1 MNKLNKVVK
10 VVFVFL
16 IYCTVSCMN
25 DKANDNRVYDNE
37 VMKALRGNGQKGKWE
52 GIFVDYYSEG
62 GVKRFRKLIND
73 KHFGLSKEFYKNG
86 EIKSICYYFNSMDV
100 MYARFDSLGN
110 HLNSPEFY
118 IDVSTTDTISMTQE
132 YRLKVDLFNSI
143 YVTDIYLEIGDM
155 DTNFIFKNPE
165 KNKIIKPENESISYS
180 INGTRQGLNSLT
192 GKIIYIDNYPGID
205 TPLVMMI
212 PIYEEFYVL
221 K

>member
-1 MNKLNKVVK
+1 MKKLNKVVK
-10 VVFVFL
+10 VVFVFF
-16 IYCTVSCMN
+16 ICWTASCAN
-25 DKANDNRVYDNE
+25 DKANENIVYDNE

-86 EIKSICYYFNSMDV
+86 EVKSICYYFNSMDV
-100 MYARFDSLGN
+100 MYAQFDSLGN
-110 HLNSPEFY
+110 HLNSPDFY
-118 IDVSTTDTISMTQE
+118 IDVLTTDTISMNLD
-132 YRLKVDLFNSI
+132 YRLKIDLFNSKS
-143 YVTDIYLEIGDM
+143 VTDVYLEIGDM
-155 DTNFIFKNPE
+155 DTNFIFKNPS
-165 KNKIIKPENESISYS
+165 KNKIIKPKNESISYS
-180 INGTRQGLNSLT
+180 IHDIRQGLNSLT
-192 GKIIYIDNYPGID
+192 GKIMYTDNYPGID